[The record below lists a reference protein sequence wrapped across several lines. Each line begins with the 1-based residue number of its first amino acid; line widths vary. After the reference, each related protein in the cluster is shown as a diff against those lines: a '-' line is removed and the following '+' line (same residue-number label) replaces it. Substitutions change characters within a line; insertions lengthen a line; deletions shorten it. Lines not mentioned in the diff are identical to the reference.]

1 MTRELK
7 GGAVEG
13 VLELPPRCGGGL
25 RGAERDI
32 PALARS
38 QRAEEEGDDEWAP
51 GRAWA

>member
-1 MTRELK
+1 MSSRVVQWRGRSSCRGDAEA
-7 GGAVEG
+7 GSA
-13 VLELPPRCGGGL
+13 GL
-25 RGAERDI
+25 SNVCDI